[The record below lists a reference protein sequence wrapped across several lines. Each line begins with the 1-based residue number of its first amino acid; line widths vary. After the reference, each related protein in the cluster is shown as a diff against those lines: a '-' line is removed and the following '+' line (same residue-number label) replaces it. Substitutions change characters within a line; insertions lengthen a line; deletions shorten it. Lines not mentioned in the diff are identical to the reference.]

1 MVKYLEAT
9 PQWRLELSICM
20 WSFQSTLKICIARIF
35 FKIQMFS
42 LTLQIGMARPAARRL
57 LDVIKKK
64 RRKSMV
70 AKLLP
75 KAASTLSKGFN
86 VGGGGGGT
94 LGRKKNADQ
103 PSNVSINFEEYY
115 CHRIKVH
122 F

>member
-1 MVKYLEAT
+1 MELERAT
-9 PQWRLELSICM
+9 GPEGRSCE
-20 WSFQSTLKICIARIF
+20 FF

-75 KAASTLSKGFN
+75 KAASTLSKGFT

-103 PSNVSINFEEYY
+103 PSNVSIPPFLDILKKTQNS
-115 CHRIKVH
+115 IK
-122 F
+122 FS

>member
-1 MVKYLEAT
+1 MGIGVCQSAM
-9 PQWRLELSICM
+9 WRLSHFAPRKLARAFC
-20 WSFQSTLKICIARIF
+20 TLKYRIF

-103 PSNVSINFEEYY
+103 PSNVSIPAFLD
-115 CHRIKVH
+115 ILKKTQA
-122 F
+122 